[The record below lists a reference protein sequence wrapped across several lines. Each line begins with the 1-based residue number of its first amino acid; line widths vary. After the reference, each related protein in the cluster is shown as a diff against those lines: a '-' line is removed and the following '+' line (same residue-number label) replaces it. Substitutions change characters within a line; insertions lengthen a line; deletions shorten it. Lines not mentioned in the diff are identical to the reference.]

1 MLLRSDLVQVH
12 GLQTILHLLV
22 RVLLRSIEE
31 MADFPLPG
39 LGLLRT
45 HGQEFL
51 TYLWRQVSVIHA
63 LPFPL
68 LFHSYLTCQLLSLCF
83 DIICASSMVYAS
95 VSSHLTELLEPPGR
109 VEDLLQVFETLFILG
124 VRHRLSR
131 APSHCCG

>member
-31 MADFPLPG
+31 MADLPLPG

-51 TYLWRQVSVIHA
+51 TYLWR
-63 LPFPL
+63 
-68 LFHSYLTCQLLSLCF
+68 
-83 DIICASSMVYAS
+83 
-95 VSSHLTELLEPPGR
+95 
-109 VEDLLQVFETLFILG
+109 
-124 VRHRLSR
+124 
-131 APSHCCG
+131 